1 MDNMTLYEAA
11 RPVPDEAQ
19 KRIQAGRLK
28 GMTDINPMW
37 RIKRLTEMFG
47 PCGVGWWY
55 TIKDERIVDDA
66 ATKQRAA
73 FVDIDLYYVFE
84 GKVSMPIPGT
94 GGASFLSQERNGPYL
109 SDECFKMALTD
120 AISVAAKALGIGADV
135 YYAKDRDKY
144 SDNTEPRQP
153 KPKGQP
159 AETPKPESTEPVYCE
174 DCGAEIQ
181 AYQDAEGKW
190 VKVPKWVNASK
201 QRFGRALCAACA
213 DREMK
218 MEALRQYPE
227 VTYTEG
233 NTSHAH

>member
-1 MDNMTLYEAA
+1 MDNMAIYNQA
-11 RPVPDEAQ
+11 RAVPDEAI
-19 KRIQAGRLK
+19 KAIQAGRLK
-28 GMTDINPMW
+28 GMSDINPMW
-37 RIKRLTEMFG
+37 RIKRLTEIFG

-73 FVDIDLYYVFE
+73 FVDIDLYYTWK
-84 GKVSMPIPGT
+84 GAISMPIPGT

-144 SDNTEPRQP
+144 SDNMEPELP
-153 KPKGQP
+153 KP
-159 AETPKPESTEPVYCE
+159 TPEPTPEPILCA

-181 AYQDAEGKW
+181 PYQDGNGKTVGVDRW
-190 VKVPKWVNASK
+190 SKASMQK
-201 QRFGRALCAACA
+201 FGRVLCTQCA
-213 DREMK
+213 DRQMK

-227 VTYTEG
+227 VTYNEG